1 MPYFKAPDNSI
12 HFLSDEDIANGGE
25 KLLPAGCVQITDAE
39 VTALL
44 AAKQPVP
51 TVPQIVSPRQIRL
64 AMSQTGMRAN
74 VEAAVNAA
82 SQEVQDTYHYATEFR
97 RDDPLIPPLAKQ
109 LGITDAQLDQL
120 WSLAATL

>member
-12 HFLSDEDIANGGE
+12 HFLSIEDIANGGE

-39 VTALL
+39 ATALL
-44 AAKQPVP
+44 AAQQPAP

-64 AMSQTGMRAN
+64 AMTQTGIRSN